1 MSSAPEREPDNLS
14 DAPLVQPL
22 LVHLEELR
30 WTLIKS
36 LAALAVAM
44 IGCFIFAPDLLRL
57 VIWPLQRVTGDAS
70 AYLRTLEVAGG
81 FTLAMRLALYAGLVV
96 ACPLI
101 LYFIGQFVLPAL
113 TRQERALLWPAFS
126 AGAGMFLLGVAVA
139 YFVAIPAGLR
149 FFLHFN
155 ERLGIRSEWT
165 IDNYVAFVTHM
176 FLAFGLCFELPLVI
190 LVLAKLGIV
199 THEFLRQKRP
209 QVLVAILVVS
219 AFVTP
224 TTDPFNMAL
233 LAGPMYLLYEACV
246 WIAWLLERRRRRAT
260 SELTSVP

>member
-1 MSSAPEREPDNLS
+1 MSTASECDPDNGP
-14 DAPLVQPL
+14 DAPLVQPFL
-22 LVHLEELR
+22 THLEELR
-30 WTLIKS
+30 WTLIKCIV
-36 LAALAVAM
+36 AVGMAM
-44 IGCFIFAPDLLRL
+44 MVCFVFAPHLLRL
-57 VIWPLQRVTGDAS
+57 MIWPLQRVTGDAS

-81 FTLAMRLALYAGLVV
+81 FTLAMRMALYAGLVL
-96 ACPLI
+96 ASPLV
-101 LYFIGQFVLPAL
+101 LYFVGQFVLPAL

-126 AGAGMFLLGVAVA
+126 AGAGMFLLGAAMA
-139 YFVAIPAGLR
+139 YFVVIPAGLR

-165 IDNYVAFVTHM
+165 IDNYVAFTTHM
-176 FLAFGLCFELPLVI
+176 LLAFGLCFELPLII

-209 QVLVAILVVS
+209 QVLVVILVVA

-233 LAGPMYLLYEACV
+233 LAAPMYLLYEACV
-246 WIAWLLERRRRRAT
+246 WIAWLLGRRRQAG
-260 SELTSVP
+260 SQAPSIP